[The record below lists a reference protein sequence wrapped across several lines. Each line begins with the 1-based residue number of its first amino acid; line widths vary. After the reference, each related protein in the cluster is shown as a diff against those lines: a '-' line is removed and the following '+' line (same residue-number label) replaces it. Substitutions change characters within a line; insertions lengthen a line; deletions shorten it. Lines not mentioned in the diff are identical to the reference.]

1 MLGVGIIA
9 VSVIGILWFTHF
21 GGSQN
26 GVLPREASQWHIGKG
41 AQYNPVMQY
50 DISTNATKFSAKIE
64 FLPATNPGN
73 QTLFVQINPNTN
85 EEINQ
90 TVPINV
96 VYVFKVSNKAKP
108 FFDILD
114 STVFS
119 VRDLAIENKYL
130 VIGAVWGDVYIH
142 DAHEEIKVT
151 DHSKVSLK
159 FGSLDSYVVSYTEG
173 EKENKLWIV
182 DNLPLP
188 VNAEVYDIAGNLQY
202 SYELTSLSP
211 LWHLVLADNSLPKA
225 SHKIL

>member
-9 VSVIGILWFTHF
+9 VCVIAILWFTYF

-26 GVLPREASQWHIGKG
+26 GEVLPRQASQWHIGKG
-41 AQYNPVMQY
+41 SQYNPVMQY
-50 DISTNATKFSAKIE
+50 DISANTTKFSAKIQ
-64 FLPATNPGN
+64 FLPTTNPGN

-90 TVPINV
+90 TVSINV
-96 VYVFKVSNKAKP
+96 VYVFNQVSNKTKP

-130 VIGAVWGDVYIH
+130 VKGAIWGDMYIH
-142 DAHEEIKVT
+142 DVKEEIKVT
-151 DHSKVSLK
+151 EHSKVSLK
-159 FGSLDSYVVSYTEG
+159 FGSIDSFVVSYKMG

-188 VNAEVYDIAGNLQY
+188 VKTEVYDLSGNFQY
-202 SYELTSLSP
+202 SYELTSLSAP
-211 LWHLVLADNSLPKA
+211 LTPGFS
-225 SHKIL
+225 

>member
-9 VSVIGILWFTHF
+9 ISVIAILWFTHF

-26 GVLPREASQWHIGKG
+26 GEVLPRQASQWHIGKG

-50 DISTNATKFSAKIE
+50 DVSTNTTKFSAKIE
-64 FLPATNPGN
+64 FLPVTNPGN
-73 QTLFVQINPNTN
+73 QTLFVQINPNIN

-96 VYVFKVSNKAKP
+96 VYVFNQVSNKAKP

-130 VIGAVWGDVYIH
+130 VKGAIWGDMYIH
-142 DAHEEIKVT
+142 DVKEEIKVT
-151 DHSKVSLK
+151 EYGKISLK
-159 FGSLDSYVVSYTEG
+159 FGSIDSFVVSYKIG

-188 VNAEVYDIAGNLQY
+188 VKAEIYDLSGNLQY
-202 SYELTSLSP
+202 SYELTSLSAP
-211 LWHLVLADNSLPKA
+211 LTPGFS
-225 SHKIL
+225 

>member
-1 MLGVGIIA
+1 MLGVGVIA

-21 GGSQN
+21 GGPQN
-26 GVLPREASQWHIGKG
+26 GVLPREASQWHLGKG

-64 FLPATNPGN
+64 FLTTTNTGN

-90 TVPINV
+90 TVPVNI
-96 VYVFKVSNKAKP
+96 VYVFNQVSNKAKP

-119 VRDLAIENKYL
+119 VRDIAIENKYL
-130 VIGAVWGDVYIH
+130 VKGAVWGDMYIH
-142 DAHEEIKVT
+142 DVKEEIKVT
-151 DHSKVSLK
+151 DHSKISLK
-159 FGSLDSYVVSYTEG
+159 FGSLDSFVISYREG

-188 VNAEVYDIAGNLQY
+188 VKAEVYDLSGNLQY
-202 SYELTSLSP
+202 SYELTSLSDP
-211 LWHLVLADNSLPKA
+211 LMPGFS
-225 SHKIL
+225 